1 MHAAMNEPRD
11 HHFMP
16 AFYLKQWEGPSGQ
29 IIEYK
34 LIRNA
39 QVGRKLVKKL
49 IGRDATGFERD
60 LYAFPELPPDAAQ
73 FIEQQFFAYADQ
85 KASDALDNHLGIAA
99 HSWTSELVSAWSRF
113 VIAIHL
119 RHPDAMPELRQ
130 AAKQIWDASGVD
142 YQTRYEAIRKPEYP
156 PTFDEYLAQ
165 RDPLLPI
172 KMHVNLII
180 KGFDNDIVGAHINKM
195 PFAVI
200 DLSASRHR
208 LLLSDRP
215 VEIFNLKDASGLV
228 SIPISPTKLFVAA
241 NEDAIFAKLRRSESD
256 DLVRHM
262 NAYVVSRARRFVW
275 AQDASQERFIT
286 NRMSTK
292 LEPTP
297 LFPNIG
303 RYEPPPPA
311 AEISDL
317 IDTT

>member
-1 MHAAMNEPRD
+1 MNAPRN
-11 HHFMP
+11 HHFIP
-16 AFYLKQWEGPSGQ
+16 AFYLKRWEDPSGQ
-29 IIEYK
+29 ITEYK
-34 LIRNA
+34 LIENA
-39 QVGRKLVKKL
+39 KVGRKLVSKP
-49 IGRDATGFERD
+49 IGRDGTGFERD

-73 FIEQQFFAYADQ
+73 FIEEAFFAYADQ
-85 KASDALDNHLGIAA
+85 KASDALDNHLGIAT
-99 HSWTSELVSAWSRF
+99 HPWTNELVSAWSRF

-142 YQTRYEAIRKPEYP
+142 YQARYEAIRKPEYP

-180 KGFDNDIVGAHINKM
+180 KAFDNHVVGAHINRM

-200 DLSASRHR
+200 DLSAAPHR

-215 VEIFNLKDASGLV
+215 VEIFNLDEANGLI

-241 NEDAIFAKLRRSESD
+241 NEEATFGKLRRNKPN
-256 DLVRHM
+256 DLVRHV
-262 NAYVVSRARRFVW
+262 NLHLVSRARRFVW
-275 AQDASQERFIT
+275 AQDASQERFIV

-292 LEPTP
+292 REPTP

-303 RYEPPPPA
+303 RYEPPPSA
-311 AEISDL
+311 AEISDFT
-317 IDTT
+317 DTT